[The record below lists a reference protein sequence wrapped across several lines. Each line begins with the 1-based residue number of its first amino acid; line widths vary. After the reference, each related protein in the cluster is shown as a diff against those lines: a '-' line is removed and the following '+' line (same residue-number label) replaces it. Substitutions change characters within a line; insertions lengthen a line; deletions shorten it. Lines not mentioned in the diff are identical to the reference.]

1 MTNKTT
7 NFSARWSINGRF
19 LTQQV
24 TGVQRYATQLT
35 QALESVV
42 NVANAPD
49 CLEIVA
55 PRRTPSPEFTK
66 LPFRQA
72 GQHKG
77 QFWEQLSL
85 PRSTAGGILSLCN
98 TGPVLRRK
106 HFVCIHDTNVIDFP
120 QSYSPAFRSYYRLI
134 LPLLGRT
141 ASLVLTVSKKSA
153 DLLMRHGIAKSR
165 KIEVISNGHEHVF
178 GWDAANSTLLKAAP
192 PERPFVFVIGS
203 RAPHKNVALIHRIAP
218 ALDKMGLDIYI
229 SGGKSAVFSGSDK
242 HLQNGTKSTVTN
254 STVTNSTGNIRYLGY
269 VSDDDLAD
277 LYAKATCLLFP
288 SFVEGFGL
296 PLVEAM
302 AFGCPIIS
310 SDSSCM
316 PEICGDHA
324 ELVSPR
330 SPEQWVEGVRR
341 ILEYP
346 DKTSPATLK
355 KHLEKFSWRRSAEKL
370 FELMDSF

>member
-165 KIEVISNGHEHVF
+165 KIEVVPNGHEHVF
-178 GWDAANSTLLKAAP
+178 RWNAAKSTVLKAAAP
-192 PERPFVFVIGS
+192 ARPFVFVVGS
-203 RAPHKNVALIHRIAP
+203 RAPHKNLGLIQRIAP
-218 ALDKMGLDIYI
+218 SLDQLGLDIYI
-229 SGGKSAVFSGSDK
+229 SGGKSAVFSKSNAR
-242 HLQNGTKSTVTN
+242 LPERTKSKRTETMR
-254 STVTNSTGNIRYLGY
+254 NIKYLGY